1 MEIGS
6 FLELDLK
13 RTGEYFKTDGK
24 DIARL
29 NSGRSAILHS
39 IRLLNCSSVYIPFY
53 LCPEVKQFLVS
64 KGINVH
70 SYSISD
76 NFAPL
81 MDRNETDTAMLIVN
95 HYGLFDGN
103 KLISIKEKYV
113 NVIID
118 NCSAFFAPALPGCFS
133 VFSCRKFFGVPDGSY
148 AIGHNASSGC
158 DSYPL
163 DESADTSSFLLKRIE
178 KGCSPVYE
186 ERMLNEERINK
197 SDIRRMSLLTQS
209 LMNSLDFEWIR
220 NRRIENFKY
229 AVELFQEK
237 NLLNVGSFI
246 EKESIPLFY
255 PLVLKNR
262 EIVGELKKKGIYTGR
277 RWISVLNS
285 TNPDSFEY
293 FLSEY
298 MVPIPV
304 DQRYAKSEILYIY
317 NCIIEILASRS

>member
-13 RTGEYFKTDGK
+13 KTGEYFKTDDK

-29 NSGRSAILHS
+29 NSGRSAILHA
-39 IRLLNCSSVYIPFY
+39 IRLLNCPSVYIPLY

-70 SYSISD
+70 FYSISD
-76 NFAPL
+76 DFSPL
-81 MDRNETDTAMLIVN
+81 MGRNETDTAMLIVN
-95 HYGLFDGN
+95 HFGLLGRN
-103 KLISIKEKYV
+103 KLLSLMDKYV

-118 NCSAFFAPALPGCFS
+118 NCSAFFAPVLPGCIN
-133 VFSCRKFFGVPDGSY
+133 VYSCRKFFGVPDGSY
-148 AIGHNASSGC
+148 AVGPEASSGC
-158 DSYPL
+158 NSYPL
-163 DESADTSSFLLKRIE
+163 DESADTSSFLFKRIE
-178 KGCSPVYE
+178 KGCRLVYE

-209 LMNSLDFEWIR
+209 LMNSLDYEWIR
-220 NRRIENFKY
+220 NRRTENIKY
-229 AVELFQEK
+229 AAELFYEK
-237 NLLNVGSFI
+237 NLINVDSYI
-246 EKESIPLFY
+246 ENESIPLFY

-262 EIVGELKKKGIYTGR
+262 EVVGELQKKGIYTGR

-285 TNPDSFEY
+285 ASPDSFEY

-304 DQRYAKSEILYIY
+304 DQRYARSEISYIY
-317 NCIIEILASRS
+317 NCILDILRS

>member
-13 RTGEYFKTDGK
+13 RTGEYFKTDSK

-39 IRLLNCSSVYIPFY
+39 IRHLNCSSVYIPLY

-70 SYSISD
+70 YYSISD
-76 NFAPL
+76 DFAPL
-81 MDRNETDTAMLIVN
+81 MGRNENDTAMLIVN
-95 HYGLFDGN
+95 HYGLLGGN
-103 KLISIKEKYV
+103 KLLSLKEEYV

-118 NCSAFFAPALPGCFS
+118 NCSAFFAPALPGCLC

-163 DESADTSSFLLKRIE
+163 DESADTSSFLFKRIE
-178 KGCSPVYE
+178 KGCSLVYE

-197 SDIRRMSLLTQS
+197 SDIRQMSLLTQS
-209 LMNSLDFEWIR
+209 LMNSLDYEWIR
-220 NRRIENFKY
+220 NRRIENFNY
-229 AVELFQEK
+229 ATELFREK
-237 NLLNVGSFI
+237 NLLNIDYHI

-262 EIVGELKKKGIYTGR
+262 ETVGELQKKGIYTGR
-277 RWISVLNS
+277 RWNSVLS
-285 TNPDSFEY
+285 SASSDSFEY

-304 DQRYAKSEILYIY
+304 DQRYGRSEILYIY
-317 NCIIEILASRS
+317 NCISDIMGS